1 MTAGKRP
8 PEPPP
13 DLPSGTRPE
22 AHSPWA
28 RRLGG
33 TARRLR
39 GAARLA
45 APALLCYAGVRAVGV
60 LLIVVWGHQRGTPGL
75 ETLATLWDA
84 GWYTQIA
91 ALGYDHSLPVADIVN
106 GHHEYT
112 DLAFFP
118 AYPALITAVHTVLP
132 LPLEYVAL
140 LVAWVGALAAAW
152 GIFAVT
158 AARYGRRTG
167 VIAAV
172 LWGVLPHA
180 VVEGMAYTE
189 PVFTAFAAWAL
200 YAVVTRR
207 WVWAGVLAVLA
218 GLTRPSGVAVAA
230 AVCAGAAAEL
240 VAQLRR
246 RRTAAGGVPTA
257 FAGPPGSGGTARRAA
272 AGWRRPLLGAVLA
285 PLGWLG
291 FVGWVGLRLGRWNGY
306 FQVQMLWRSRFDW
319 GASTLHDLRLLF
331 VHAQPVTLG
340 RLVVACVL
348 FGAVVLFALSLVHRQ
363 ALPLLVFSAVILLI
377 ALGDAAYFPS
387 RARFLLP
394 AFPLLLPLATALA
407 RVRSRASTVI
417 LLSAATA
424 FSTAYG
430 GYLVFVCQTAP

>member
-1 MTAGKRP
+1 MDGTAG
-8 PEPPP
+8 
-13 DLPSGTRPE
+13 
-22 AHSPWA
+22 
-28 RRLGG
+28 
-33 TARRLR
+33 RLR
-39 GAARLA
+39 GAARFA
-45 APALLCYAGVRAVGV
+45 APALLCYAAVRAVGV

-84 GWYTQIA
+84 DWYTQIA

-118 AYPALITAVHTVLP
+118 AFPALITAVHTVLP
-132 LPLEYVAL
+132 LPLPDVAL
-140 LVAWVGALAAAW
+140 LVAWVGAVAAAW
-152 GIFAVT
+152 GIFAVS

-207 WVWAGVLAVLA
+207 WVWAGLLAVLA

-230 AVCAGAAAEL
+230 AVCAGAAVEL
-240 VAQLRR
+240 VTLLRR
-246 RRTAAGGVPTA
+246 NRTADSAGTTGLSRHRP
-257 FAGPPGSGGTARRAA
+257 
-272 AGWRRPLLGAVLA
+272 AGWWRPLLGAVLA

-306 FQVQMLWRSRFDW
+306 FQVQLLWRSRFDW
-319 GASTLHDLRLLF
+319 GTSTLHDLRLLF

-363 ALPLLVFSAVILLI
+363 ALPLLVFSAVILVI

-394 AFPLLLPLATALA
+394 AFPLLLPVATALA
-407 RVRSRASTVI
+407 RVRSRASTAI

-424 FSTAYG
+424 FSAVYG